1 MISCFEIIKMNK
13 IVNRFLL
20 AEDKFMP
27 GMHLKQHRFTYSA
40 CGPFTKKKE
49 RIQKIKETGDSKC
62 TYRNDLDKACFQHD
76 VAYGNFEDLA
86 RTIASDKV
94 LILAFNITKNPEYDG
109 CQRGLASMVV
119 KFFDKISA
127 VSGIKQNE
135 QLAEELNQL
144 LEKLKNIKCIHCF
157 KTIFGM
163 LILQICN

>member
-1 MISCFEIIKMNK
+1 M
-13 IVNRFLL
+13 
-20 AEDKFMP
+20 A
-27 GMHLKQHRFTYSA
+27 YS
-40 CGPFTKKKE
+40 
-49 RIQKIKETGDSKC
+49 
-62 TYRNDLDKACFQHD
+62 
-76 VAYGNFEDLA
+76 NFEDLA

-109 CQRGLASMVV
+109 CQRGLASIVV
-119 KFFDKISA
+119 VFFDKISA
-127 VSGIKQNE
+127 ASGIKQNE